1 MMNKNKVKDSSTGRD
16 GYAITGLDG
25 EEVGIFFSSERAA
38 YNLQAGIDWMR
49 LKGLPSGGASASP
62 DQSRPRTM
70 DSGKAKKKIRE
81 PSRGK
86 RSGRRVKVGRAHQVE
101 KLKDLQE
108 VPTRKWDPSPEETSK
123 AEVTLEKRRMWR
135 AQLSSESSP
144 EKDAQQEFLDIA
156 MQVVPVEPGSLVF
169 LRPCGNEKT
178 DHPEL
183 GCIQWGRVSAEGPEG
198 FVVVEGTKV
207 ARDCV
212 LVPGAR
218 EHVVNALSEA
228 SGDFGAALESVRQF
242 PAAALWSSEQVNA
255 LCALSLKFER
265 QRRDDPLGD
274 CAGDATEFGVEGKK
288 FNDVVDAWH
297 RFKPASSTNAS
308 SAWVSDGT
316 GSGLP
321 FSERQQM
328 AWRGAPRPA
337 CDTGRTR
344 SLKKGSDRACQA
356 MKTPSDTPLA
366 LQEALKMVAA
376 ANIYSM
382 DSDYVNIRQGQL

>member
-86 RSGRRVKVGRAHQVE
+86 RSGRRVK
-101 KLKDLQE
+101 
-108 VPTRKWDPSPEETSK
+108 
-123 AEVTLEKRRMWR
+123 EKRRMWR